1 MIGFFYVGD
10 PFAPAT
16 VRIGPLT
23 IAPCGNGISLQN
35 TTGADLKAGIYV
47 VPNGQYLNKQAG
59 QPYGVLGIAGVAS
72 QWETWKQNG
81 ATVTSWD
88 GYVYGLGVPA

>member
-1 MIGFFYVGD
+1 MSGFFYVGD
-10 PFAPAT
+10 PFNPAT
-16 VRIGPLT
+16 PRLGPFT
-23 IAPCGNGISLQN
+23 VAPSGNGVSLQN

-47 VPNGQYLNKQAG
+47 VPNGQFLNKQPGAM
-59 QPYGVLGIAGVAS
+59 GVLGIAGAAN

-88 GYVYGLGVPA
+88 GFVYGLGVPA